1 MGDKTMNLRQFL
13 LLDVL
18 VLFLAYTLY
27 VIATV
32 GYVDFFRQ
40 ALASPVGV
48 QLVLDLVLSLTLAL
62 TWMRSDAKTS
72 GVPFAPYLV
81 ATLILGSA
89 GPLGY
94 LVHREAKARRAA
106 GVRRVATA

>member
-1 MGDKTMNLRQFL
+1 MNIRLFL

-18 VLFLAYTLY
+18 VTFLAYTLY
-27 VIATV
+27 VIGTV

-48 QLVLDLVLSLTLAL
+48 QLVIDLVLSLALAL
-62 TWMRSDAKTS
+62 TWMRSDAKSS

-81 ATLILGSA
+81 VTLVLGSA

-94 LVHREAKARRAA
+94 LLHRELRDRASAARD
-106 GVRRVATA
+106 VVTA